1 MKTRTPGFRYQVLG
15 ELTVPPDSLVVPL
28 HIQARGP
35 AEREALATV
44 RRICEA
50 IAHKVVHLGATLQ
63 PRTARTREDKGSAS
77 ALFSRREGVCV
88 VNASFGVHTRLED
101 DADFWDRAEQT
112 ATLLATLRQLT
123 ERSEEAELT
132 LGEPRYVLE
141 EPERHRPAVVAEV
154 RERILQTSGGLLGA
168 PSRITRVELTPRLQ
182 VEVLGSVEAVV
193 RLEATVTLE
202 AETAAPD

>member
-77 ALFSRREGVCV
+77 ALFSRR
-88 VNASFGVHTRLED
+88 